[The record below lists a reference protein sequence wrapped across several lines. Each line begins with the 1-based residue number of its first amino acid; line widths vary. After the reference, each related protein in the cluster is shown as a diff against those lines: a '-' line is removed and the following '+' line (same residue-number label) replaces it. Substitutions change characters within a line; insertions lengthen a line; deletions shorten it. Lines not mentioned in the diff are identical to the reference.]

1 MIASESMGLPIPG
14 EATLIAAAILAGT
27 THTLN
32 VWLVVGAAAAGVI
45 LGNVIGYV
53 IGREIGFRLAVRYG
67 GYIGLTEA
75 RIKLGQYLF
84 LRHGGKVV
92 FFGRFIAVLRVL
104 AAFLAGVNC
113 MAWARFLA
121 STVGGALVWAAVYGF
136 GAWYLGQQISRL
148 AEPVEIALA
157 VVAIVVLA
165 ASFMFFRRH
174 EAQLQQRAEAALP
187 GPLRRSRRL
196 ESSPQK

>member
-1 MIASESMGLPIPG
+1 
-14 EATLIAAAILAGT
+14 
-27 THTLN
+27 
-32 VWLVVGAAAAGVI
+32 
-45 LGNVIGYV
+45 
-53 IGREIGFRLAVRYG
+53 
-67 GYIGLTEA
+67 
-75 RIKLGQYLF
+75 
-84 LRHGGKVV
+84 
-92 FFGRFIAVLRVL
+92 
-104 AAFLAGVNC
+104 